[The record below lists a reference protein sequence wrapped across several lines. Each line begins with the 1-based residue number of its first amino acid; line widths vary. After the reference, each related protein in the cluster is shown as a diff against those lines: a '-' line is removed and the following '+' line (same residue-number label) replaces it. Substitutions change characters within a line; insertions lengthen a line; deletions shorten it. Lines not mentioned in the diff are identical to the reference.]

1 MRPRG
6 DLERSTPHE
15 LTKRKGLHV
24 PQSSQNLARLS
35 TSPAF
40 SNLASSID
48 PRIPSDAAAKML
60 ADFRAAVRT
69 EAEAELRAERDSL
82 QARLN
87 RVMDICDREQRNAMR
102 WQDPIP
108 VPEWVA
114 PVQRAALGDDV
125 REGGAR

>member
-1 MRPRG
+1 M
-6 DLERSTPHE
+6 
-15 LTKRKGLHV
+15 
-24 PQSSQNLARLS
+24 PQSSQSLARLS

-40 SNLASSID
+40 YNLASSID

-60 ADFRAAVRT
+60 ADFRAAIRAEV
-69 EAEAELRAERDSL
+69 EAELRAERDAL

-102 WQDPIP
+102 WEDPIP

-125 REGGAR
+125 REGGVR